1 MDTLAEAADALRDAQ
16 HIMVFTGAGVSA
28 GSGIPT
34 FRDRLTGLWER
45 QDPER
50 LETAKAFRENPAL
63 VWGWYLWRRQQVM
76 QAQPNAAH
84 QAIHHLSGGGRSVTV
99 VTQNVDD
106 LHERAGNQDVLHLH
120 GSLALPKCFACH
132 RFVAE
137 SLEFPSI
144 PAEGALLEPPRCR
157 RCNGRLRPAVVWFGE
172 DLPPGAWKTASRAA
186 RQCDVM
192 LSVGTSGVVR
202 PAADLPEIALAS
214 GAVVIHV
221 NTIDVSMNGSEEI
234 MLIGPSEK
242 ILPQLIALA
251 LTNKV
256 SAALVCPRSAP

>member
-1 MDTLAEAADALRDAQ
+1 MDNLAKAAEALRSAQ

-45 QDPER
+45 QDPQR
-50 LETAKAFRENPAL
+50 LETAQAFRENPAL

-84 QAIHHLSGGGRSVTV
+84 QAIHRLSGSGRSVTV

-120 GSLALPKCFACH
+120 GSLTLPKCFACH
-132 RFVAE
+132 RFVAG

-144 PAEGALLEPPRCR
+144 PAEGALQEPPRCR

-172 DLPPGAWKTASRAA
+172 DLPEGAWKTASRAA
-186 RQCDVM
+186 RKCDVM

-214 GAVVIHV
+214 DAVVIHV
-221 NTIDVSMNGSEEI
+221 NTLDVSMNGPNEI
-234 MLIGPSEK
+234 MLKGPAEK
-242 ILPQLIALA
+242 ILPQLIALT
-251 LTNKV
+251 LTNRV

>member
-1 MDTLAEAADALRDAQ
+1 MDTLAKATDALRDAQ

-45 QDPER
+45 QDPQR

-63 VWGWYLWRRQQVM
+63 VWGWYLWRRQQVT
-76 QAQPNAAH
+76 QALPNAAH
-84 QAIHHLSGGGRSVTV
+84 QAIHRLSGSGRNVTV

-120 GSLALPKCFACH
+120 GSLTLPKCFTCH
-132 RFVAE
+132 RFVAG

-144 PAEGALLEPPRCR
+144 PAEGALIEPPRCR

-192 LSVGTSGVVR
+192 LSIGTSGVVR
-202 PAADLPEIALAS
+202 PAADLPDIAIAS
-214 GAVVIHV
+214 GAVVVHV
-221 NTIDVSMNGSEEI
+221 NNVDVSMNGPNEI
-234 MLIGPSEK
+234 MLIGPAEK
-242 ILPQLIALA
+242 ILPQLITLA
-251 LTNKV
+251 LT
-256 SAALVCPRSAP
+256 

>member
-1 MDTLAEAADALRDAQ
+1 MDTLAKAAEALRDAQ

-45 QDPER
+45 QDPQR

-63 VWGWYLWRRQQVM
+63 VWGWYLWRRQQVT
-76 QAQPNAAH
+76 QALPNAAH
-84 QAIHHLSGGGRSVTV
+84 QAIHRLSGSGRNVTV

-120 GSLALPKCFACH
+120 GSLTLPKCFTCH
-132 RFVAE
+132 RFVAG

-144 PAEGALLEPPRCR
+144 PAEGALIEPPRCR

-192 LSVGTSGVVR
+192 LSIGTSGVVR
-202 PAADLPEIALAS
+202 PAADLPDIAIAS
-214 GAVVIHV
+214 GAVVVHV
-221 NTIDVSMNGSEEI
+221 NNVDVSMNGPNEI
-234 MLIGPSEK
+234 MLIGPAEK
-242 ILPQLIALA
+242 ILPQLITLA
-251 LTNKV
+251 LT
-256 SAALVCPRSAP
+256 

>member
-1 MDTLAEAADALRDAQ
+1 MDTLAKAAEALRGAQ

-45 QDPER
+45 QDPQR

-63 VWGWYLWRRQQVM
+63 VWGWYLWRRQQVIA
-76 QAQPNAAH
+76 AQPNAAH
-84 QAIHHLSGGGRSVTV
+84 QAIHRLSGSGRRVTV

-120 GSLALPKCFACH
+120 GSLMFPKCSGCH

-137 SLEFPSI
+137 SLAFPII
-144 PAEGALLEPPRCR
+144 PAEGALVEPPRCH
-157 RCNGRLRPAVVWFGE
+157 RCNGRLRPAIVWFGE
-172 DLPPGAWKTASRAA
+172 NLPSGAWITASRAA
-186 RQCDVM
+186 RQCDVL
-192 LSVGTSGVVR
+192 LSIGTSGVIR
-202 PAADLPEIALAS
+202 PAADLPDIALAS

-221 NTIDVSMNGSEEI
+221 NTMDVSMNGPNEI
-234 MLIGPSEK
+234 MLIGTAEK
-242 ILPQLIALA
+242 VMPHLIVLA
-251 LTNKV
+251 L
-256 SAALVCPRSAP
+256 SS

>member
-1 MDTLAEAADALRDAQ
+1 MDTLAKAADALRDAQ

-45 QDPER
+45 QDPQR

-63 VWGWYLWRRQQVM
+63 VWGWYLWRRQQVT
-76 QAQPNAAH
+76 QALPNAAH
-84 QAIHHLSGGGRSVTV
+84 QAIHRLSGSGRNVTV

-120 GSLALPKCFACH
+120 GSLTLPKCFTCH
-132 RFVAE
+132 RFVAG

-144 PAEGALLEPPRCR
+144 PAEGALIEPPRCR

-192 LSVGTSGVVR
+192 LSIGTSGVVR
-202 PAADLPEIALAS
+202 PAADLPDIAIAS
-214 GAVVIHV
+214 GAVVVHV
-221 NTIDVSMNGSEEI
+221 NNVDVSMNGPNEI
-234 MLIGPSEK
+234 MLIGPAEK
-242 ILPQLIALA
+242 ILPQLITLA
-251 LTNKV
+251 LT
-256 SAALVCPRSAP
+256 

>member
-1 MDTLAEAADALRDAQ
+1 MNTLAKAAGALRDAQ

-50 LETAKAFRENPAL
+50 LETAQAFRENPAL

-84 QAIHHLSGGGRSVTV
+84 QAIYRLSGSGRSVTV
-99 VTQNVDD
+99 ITQNIDD
-106 LHERAGNQDVLHLH
+106 LHERACNQDVLHLH
-120 GSLALPKCFACH
+120 GSLMHPKCFACH
-132 RFVAE
+132 RFLVE
-137 SLEFPSI
+137 PLVFPII
-144 PAEGALLEPPRCR
+144 PEEGALIEPPRCR
-157 RCNGRLRPAVVWFGE
+157 RCNGRLRPAIVWFGE

-186 RQCDVM
+186 RQCDVL
-192 LSVGTSGVVR
+192 LSIGTSGVVR
-202 PAADLPEIALAS
+202 PAADLPDIALAS

-221 NTIDVSMNGSEEI
+221 NNVDVSMNGPNEI
-234 MLIGPSEK
+234 MLIGPAEK

-251 LTNKV
+251 LTNRV
-256 SAALVCPRSAP
+256 STALVYPRSAP

>member
-1 MDTLAEAADALRDAQ
+1 MLMDTLAKAADALRDAQ

-45 QDPER
+45 QDPQR

-63 VWGWYLWRRQQVM
+63 VWGWYLWRRQQVT
-76 QAQPNAAH
+76 QALPNAAH
-84 QAIHHLSGGGRSVTV
+84 QAIHRLSGSGRNVTV

-120 GSLALPKCFACH
+120 GSLTLPKCFTCH
-132 RFVAE
+132 RFVAG

-144 PAEGALLEPPRCR
+144 PAEGALIEPPRCR

-192 LSVGTSGVVR
+192 LSIGTSGVVR
-202 PAADLPEIALAS
+202 PAADLPDIAIAS
-214 GAVVIHV
+214 GAVVVHV
-221 NTIDVSMNGSEEI
+221 NNVDVSMNGPNEI
-234 MLIGPSEK
+234 MLIGPAEK
-242 ILPQLIALA
+242 ILPQLITLA
-251 LTNKV
+251 LT
-256 SAALVCPRSAP
+256 

>member
-1 MDTLAEAADALRDAQ
+1 MNTLAKAADALRDAQ
-16 HIMVFTGAGVSA
+16 QIMVLTGAGVSA

-63 VWGWYLWRRQQVM
+63 VWGWYLWRRQQVT
-76 QAQPNAAH
+76 QALPNAAH
-84 QAIHHLSGGGRSVTV
+84 QAIHRLSGSGRNVTV

-120 GSLALPKCFACH
+120 GSLTLPKCFTCH
-132 RFVAE
+132 RFVAG

-144 PAEGALLEPPRCR
+144 PAEGALIEPPRCR

-192 LSVGTSGVVR
+192 LSIGTSGVVR
-202 PAADLPEIALAS
+202 PAADLPDIAIAS
-214 GAVVIHV
+214 GAVVVHV
-221 NTIDVSMNGSEEI
+221 NNVDVSMNGPNEI
-234 MLIGPSEK
+234 MLIGPAEK
-242 ILPQLIALA
+242 ILPQLITLA
-251 LTNKV
+251 LT
-256 SAALVCPRSAP
+256 

>member
-1 MDTLAEAADALRDAQ
+1 MDTLAKAADALRDAQ

-45 QDPER
+45 QDPQR

-76 QAQPNAAH
+76 QALPNAAH
-84 QAIHHLSGGGRSVTV
+84 QAIHRLSGSGRSVTV

-120 GSLALPKCFACH
+120 GSLTLPKCFSCH
-132 RFVAE
+132 RSVAG
-137 SLEFPSI
+137 SLEFPSF
-144 PAEGALLEPPRCR
+144 PAEGALIEPPRCR

-172 DLPPGAWKTASRAA
+172 DLPPGAWKTASRTA
-186 RQCDVM
+186 RQCNVM
-192 LSVGTSGVVR
+192 LSIGTSGVVR
-202 PAADLPEIALAS
+202 PAADLPEMALAS

-221 NTIDVSMNGSEEI
+221 NTLDVSMNGPKEI
-234 MLIGPSEK
+234 MLIGPAEK
-242 ILPQLIALA
+242 ILPDLVALA
-251 LTNKV
+251 LND
-256 SAALVCPRSAP
+256 